1 VEVAAMAWPTSKTSG
16 AASVPLLVLAA
27 SSSSLDEAF
36 GLSSV
41 TLISGYFFLKLSMT
55 SP

>member
-1 VEVAAMAWPTSKTSG
+1 MAWPTSKTSG

-27 SSSSLDEAF
+27 SISSLEEAF
-36 GLSSV
+36 GFSSV
-41 TLISGYFFLKLSMT
+41 ILISGYFFLKPSMT

>member
-1 VEVAAMAWPTSKTSG
+1 MAWPTSKTSG

-27 SSSSLDEAF
+27 SISSLEETF
-36 GLSSV
+36 GFSSV
-41 TLISGYFFLKLSMT
+41 TLISGYFFLKPSMT